1 MNILGNGGM
10 PISGGGLPPQLMQ
23 SIQQVKGIMGMAKG
37 NPMALMQNN
46 PQFAQVM
53 QMCQGQNPRTV
64 LESMCRQQGIDPNAL
79 INALRQ

>member
-10 PISGGGLPPQLMQ
+10 PTGGGQLPPQLMQ
-23 SIQQVKGIMGMAKG
+23 SVQQVKGIMGMAKG

-53 QMCQGQNPRTV
+53 QMCQGQNPQTV
-64 LESMCRQQGIDPNAL
+64 LENMCKQRGIDVNAL
-79 INALRQ
+79 MNALKQ